1 MLGAILGAITGLG
14 GLLGG
19 GAKAASDGRMNEA
32 QLNVLR
38 DRNALDA
45 YGTAQNAQFQQGG
58 LDLQRKGFTEDARG
72 GRAKQAAIA
81 DLLAK
86 FKPTQISVPGI
97 PQAQVSG
104 GLQGLGA
111 GGQQAMAELM
121 KQALAAQLAG
131 DKFEGGNIL
140 KAPTQ
145 SAIPKAGLLEKIMGI
160 GGMIGQGAG
169 AIAPFL
175 QSGQAQPKPWYANSE
190 DPGSF

>member
-32 QLNVLR
+32 QLNVMR

-45 YGTAQNAQFQQGG
+45 YGTAQGAQMQQGN

-72 GRAKQAAIA
+72 GRARQALIA
-81 DLLAK
+81 DLISKLA
-86 FKPTQISVPGI
+86 PTQINVPGI
-97 PQAQVSG
+97 QQAQIQPG
-104 GLQGLGA
+104 MQLGQ

-145 SAIPKAGLLEKIMGI
+145 SAIPKAGLLEKIMGV
-160 GGMIGQGAG
+160 GGMIGQGVG
-169 AIAPFL
+169 AASPMIEEIFKRKPAP
-175 QSGQAQPKPWYANSE
+175 YA
-190 DPGSF
+190 DPGGWD

>member
-32 QLNVLR
+32 QLNVMR

-45 YGTAQNAQFQQGG
+45 YGTAQGAQMQQGN

-72 GRAKQAAIA
+72 GRARQALIA
-81 DLLAK
+81 DLISKLA
-86 FKPTQISVPGI
+86 PTQINVPGI
-97 PQAQVSG
+97 QQTQIQPGMQ
-104 GLQGLGA
+104 LGQ

-145 SAIPKAGLLEKIMGI
+145 SAIPKAGLLEKIMGV
-160 GGMIGQGAG
+160 GGMVGQGAG
-169 AIAPFL
+169 ALAPFL
-175 QSGQAQPKPWYANSE
+175 PQDQPKAWYS
-190 DPGSF
+190 DPNQGWD